1 MFHPPYTIET
11 NQLGGIFEKHYF
23 SWLCRTELKQF
34 AHAFATSNLSAI
46 ND

>member
-1 MFHPPYTIET
+1 VV
-11 NQLGGIFEKHYF
+11 F
-23 SWLCRTELKQF
+23 SKSTTSRGFSGQSKQF